1 MKFSDS
7 HSYTDIEQ
15 GRIAHIRFWIDVDF
29 SAKTLKIKASYSL
42 EKPVSG
48 SFFLDTRDLQIDRV
62 YVDDQEILWEIDQ
75 HDSIVGDRLH
85 LKDLDDLS
93 AFTVEITTSP
103 KASALQWVTPKQT
116 AGGEHPFLYSQCQA
130 IHARSIFPC
139 QDSPSVRFT
148 YEATVDVQH
157 PLVAVMAAEHIGT
170 ELSGDTSQYQYRMP
184 QPIPSYLFAIA
195 VGNIVFEELGPRT
208 GVYAEPEI
216 IESAA
221 WEFAENENKLVEAEK
236 LLGPY
241 LWDRYD
247 VLILPPSFPYGGME
261 NPRLTFLTPKCIL
274 GDRSRTPLISHELA
288 HAWTGNLVTNA
299 TWEDFWLNEGWTTYA
314 ESRITEVIEGD
325 EYSQLLGI
333 VGRNAMLKV
342 MEHRFG
348 MDSDKTRLKYSQRG
362 IDPDEVFSVI
372 PYEKGFSF
380 LLKLERSVGR
390 DVFDAFIKKYIATF
404 SFQSLTTEEFISF
417 LEQELPEAIEHVDI
431 DEWLYAPGYP
441 ESAPTL
447 SSSLFDD
454 VKASIDAYESGVLP
468 DSHQVAD
475 WIPPQVRLF
484 LLMLPERIPVED
496 CRHIERIFNFKDNP
510 DYYIM
515 SLFYRI
521 SVLSGY
527 HEVLPEIECMVG
539 SDGRMAILTMIFRA
553 MVKEEWTRDK
563 ARPMFERYRERH
575 HPTTAVSIERLLI
588 EAGL

>member
-1 MKFSDS
+1 M
-7 HSYTDIEQ
+7 
-15 GRIAHIRFWIDVDF
+15 
-29 SAKTLKIKASYSL
+29 
-42 EKPVSG
+42 
-48 SFFLDTRDLQIDRV
+48 
-62 YVDDQEILWEIDQ
+62 
-75 HDSIVGDRLH
+75 
-85 LKDLDDLS
+85 
-93 AFTVEITTSP
+93 
-103 KASALQWVTPKQT
+103 QT
-116 AGGEHPFLYSQCQA
+116 AGGAHPFLYSQCQA

-148 YEATVDVQH
+148 YEATVDVPH
-157 PLVAVMAAEHIGT
+157 PLVAVMAAEHIET
-170 ELSGDTSQYQYRMP
+170 EHLEEISQYRYRMP
-184 QPIPSYLFAIA
+184 QPIPSYLFGIA
-195 VGNIVFEELGPRT
+195 VGNLAFEELGPHT

-216 IESAA
+216 IASAA

-236 LLGPY
+236 LFGPY

-274 GDRSRTPLISHELA
+274 GDRSRANLVSHELA

-314 ESRITEVIEGD
+314 ESRITEVLEGED
-325 EYSQLLGI
+325 YSQLLGF
-333 VGRNAMLKV
+333 VGRNVMLKV

-348 MDSDKTRLKYSQRG
+348 MDSDKTCLKYSQRG

-372 PYEKGFSF
+372 PYEKGYSF

-390 DVFDAFIKKYIATF
+390 EVFDAFIKKYIATF
-404 SFQSLTTEEFISF
+404 SFQSLTTEGFISF
-417 LEQELPEAIEHVDI
+417 LKQELPEAIEHVDI

-441 ESAPTL
+441 ESAPAL
-447 SSSLFDD
+447 NSSLFDE
-454 VKASIDAYESGVLP
+454 VKARIDAYESGALP
-468 DSHQVAD
+468 ESHQVAD
-475 WIPPQVRLF
+475 WIPQQVRLF

-496 CRHIERIFNFKDNP
+496 CRHIERIFHFKDNP

-521 SVLSGY
+521 AVLSGY
-527 HEVLPEIECMVG
+527 HEVLPEIERMVG
-539 SDGRMAILTMIFRA
+539 SDGRMTILAAIFRT

-563 ARPMFERYRERH
+563 ARPMFERHRDKQ
-575 HPTTAVSIERLLI
+575 HPTTAANLERILS